1 MKAIYLIIVILTCYT
16 LTNSAQIQPESVDWD
31 TPQIGSSFL
40 PSDSDSGPLWI
51 VKTDSLK
58 YRLDSP
64 STKRI
69 DTDWIRSISVFKDG
83 KATVMYGGSGK
94 NGVII
99 ITLKEDHID
108 DFLEGTKPDNAL
120 KIRKVD

>member
-31 TPQIGSSFL
+31 TPQISSSIL

-51 VKTDSLK
+51 VETDSTE
-58 YRLDSP
+58 YVLDSL

-83 KATVMYGGSGK
+83 KAIVMYGGSGK

>member
-1 MKAIYLIIVILTCYT
+1 MKAIYMIILILTCST
-16 LTNSAQIQPESVDWD
+16 LTNSAQIQLESVNWD
-31 TPQIGSSFL
+31 TPQIGSSIL

-51 VKTDSLK
+51 VETDSTE
-58 YRLDSP
+58 YVLDSL

-69 DTDWIRSISVFKDG
+69 DTDWIRSISVFKDA

-99 ITLKEDHID
+99 ITLKKDHID
-108 DFLEGTKPDNAL
+108 DFLECRKPDNAL